1 MSARSILSSLARRQ
15 PAIAVLAQ
23 QSIPREQCRL
33 FRTSAMAL
41 TAQQQQQQ
49 QSVANDAEKVTRK
62 FVGK

>member
-23 QSIPREQCRL
+23 QSIRREQCRL

-41 TAQQQQQQ
+41 TAQQQQQ
-49 QSVANDAEKVTRK
+49 SVANNAEKVTRK

>member
-23 QSIPREQCRL
+23 QSIRREQCRL

-41 TAQQQQQQ
+41 TAQQQQQ
-49 QSVANDAEKVTRK
+49 SVANDAEKVTRK

>member
-41 TAQQQQQQ
+41 TAQQQQQ
-49 QSVANDAEKVTRK
+49 SVANDAEKVTRK